1 MQMTLDFPLTF
12 DPSWGYYSTEWTS
25 YEKEIKLKYGIKH
38 SWWSMDTVDFEAE
51 GYTTLEK
58 IWDVDDYNERHEVAL
73 SGTRAIDVW
82 MAFDRL
88 MELTNDYHHSFLE
101 GVTREGRVWAGS

>member
-12 DPSWGYYSTEWTS
+12 DSSWDYYSKGWST
-25 YEKEIKLKYGIKH
+25 YERAIRLKYGIKH
-38 SWWSMDTVDFEAE
+38 SWWSMDAVDFEAE
-51 GYTTLEK
+51 GFTTLEM
-58 IWDVDDYNERHEVAL
+58 IWDTDEDGRRHEVAL

-88 MELTNDYHHSFLE
+88 MELTNDYHHCFLE
-101 GVTREGRVWAGS
+101 GISKDGRVLTGS